1 MIRHLP
7 DAVLLVLIFAIVI
20 LLMFVGFI
28 ILVVMV
34 YRKKQIVFIKE
45 KLLQEIEY
53 RNQIL
58 EKELEIQKKIQE
70 ERERISH
77 DMHDDLGAGISA
89 LKLQAEFLKQKI
101 NEQHLKEDINDLLK
115 TSEEMNLSM
124 REMLWSLNSNNDTL
138 GNFIQYLTIYS
149 ENFFKKTEIEI
160 KIDRKVDHPEKQLNA
175 ETRRHLFLCA
185 KEALNKAGLTNG
197 YINAGGNVVLLGE
210 KEDGT
215 NWKIGIQS
223 PDASDALVQYS
234 TKKATCLVTSG
245 DYQRYFTYKNK
256 KYSHIIDPK
265 TGYPANYVRSV
276 TVITK
281 DSGKA
286 DALSTTLF
294 CMSVEDGKKYFPH
307 TLNNTVVA
315 PPRMLIAFLENNLRE
330 DGSVAIPEVLRPYM
344 GGLEKITVK

>member
-20 LLMFVGFI
+20 LLMFVGFV

-34 YRKKQIVFIKE
+34 YRKKQMVFIKE
-45 KLLQEIEY
+45 KLLQKIEY

-124 REMLWSLNSNNDTL
+124 REVLWSLNSNNDTL

-149 ENFFKKTEIEI
+149 ENFFKKTKIEI
-160 KIDRKVDHPEKQLNA
+160 KIDKKVDHPEKQLNA

-185 KEALNKAGLTNG
+185 KEALNNIYKHSQARSLRIFFLLEKDIFTLEIIDNG
-197 YINAGGNVVLLGE
+197 
-210 KEDGT
+210 
-215 NWKIGIQS
+215 IGIQ
-223 PDASDALVQYS
+223 
-234 TKKATCLVTSG
+234 
-245 DYQRYFTYKNK
+245 NK
-256 KYSHIIDPK
+256 KK
-265 TGYPANYVRSV
+265 
-276 TVITK
+276 
-281 DSGKA
+281 SGNGLYNMERRMNSIEGSFKIKPSKKG
-286 DALSTTLF
+286 LHLLF
-294 CMSVEDGKKYFPH
+294 QVQ
-307 TLNNTVVA
+307 L
-315 PPRMLIAFLENNLRE
+315 
-330 DGSVAIPEVLRPYM
+330 
-344 GGLEKITVK
+344 

>member
-1 MIRHLP
+1 LP

-20 LLMFVGFI
+20 LLMFVGFV

-34 YRKKQIVFIKE
+34 YRKKQMVFIKE

-160 KIDRKVDHPEKQLNA
+160 KIDRTFVQALPDDKHSRELCRTIVSLADSLGMAVTAEGIETQPQRQFLQSLRCEEGQGYLFSHP
-175 ETRRHLFLCA
+175 
-185 KEALNKAGLTNG
+185 
-197 YINAGGNVVLLGE
+197 
-210 KEDGT
+210 
-215 NWKIGIQS
+215 
-223 PDASDALVQYS
+223 
-234 TKKATCLVTSG
+234 
-245 DYQRYFTYKNK
+245 
-256 KYSHIIDPK
+256 
-265 TGYPANYVRSV
+265 
-276 TVITK
+276 
-281 DSGKA
+281 
-286 DALSTTLF
+286 LS
-294 CMSVEDGKKYFPH
+294 E
-307 TLNNTVVA
+307 
-315 PPRMLIAFLENNLRE
+315 PRMTSMLTPQR
-330 DGSVAIPEVLRPYM
+330 
-344 GGLEKITVK
+344 